1 MKATKIMITIMV
13 VFFYVNIF
21 AQTSAEI
28 NLSLTN
34 NHQSILKHTNA
45 IASGEAKTVNEQ
57 ISHYNEA
64 RKSLAGAK
72 KAHSQLK
79 IALPAKYRSA
89 AIVHHDNIDKYH
101 ATATSH
107 ANAMVA
113 EFKNNNPD
121 YAKLEEL
128 GRKFYVAINMAE
140 KEHQEL
146 IKATK

>member
-1 MKATKIMITIMV
+1 MKTTKIMITIMV
-13 VFFYVNIF
+13 VFFNVNIF
-21 AQTSAEI
+21 AQTCAEI
-28 NLSLTN
+28 HPNLTN
-34 NHQSILKHTNA
+34 FHQSVMMHTNA

-57 ISHYNEA
+57 IIHYNEA

-79 IALPAKYRSA
+79 VALPAKYRSA
-89 AIVHHDNIDKYH
+89 AIIHHDNIDKYH

-113 EFKNNNPD
+113 EFRNNNPD

-140 KEHQEL
+140 KEHLEL
-146 IKATK
+146 ITDTK

>member
-1 MKATKIMITIMV
+1 MKTTKIMITIMV

-21 AQTSAEI
+21 AQASAEI
-28 NLSLTN
+28 HSALTN
-34 NHQSILKHTNA
+34 YHQSVLTHTNA

-57 ISHYNEA
+57 IIHYNEA

-72 KAHSQLK
+72 KTHSQLK
-79 IALPAKYRSA
+79 VALPVKFRSS
-89 AIVHHDNIDKYH
+89 AIIHHDNIDKYH

-113 EFKNNNPD
+113 EFRNNSPD

-146 IKATK
+146 IKDSK